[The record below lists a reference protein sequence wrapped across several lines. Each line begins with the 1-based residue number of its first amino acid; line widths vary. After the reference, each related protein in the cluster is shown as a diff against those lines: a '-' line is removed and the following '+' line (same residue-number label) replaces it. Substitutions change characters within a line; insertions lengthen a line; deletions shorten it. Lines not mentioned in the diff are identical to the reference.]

1 MLYNADPRGWAGL
14 VRRADLVELCFITPI
29 VNVPSILQR
38 GILSHARAIRL
49 PEKPLSIAMQTI
61 QDLREKVVVPGG
73 RPLHDYA
80 NLYICARNPMMY
92 KRMGLHASLCV
103 LRVSPDVLDI
113 PGTIVADGNA
123 SSGYARFEPAPE
135 GLRYVDQA
143 ATFAERWTDSVPAA
157 YYRKKSQ
164 KCAEVLVP
172 NSVPPNYLMGAYVS
186 GAAGQVTFVALGTRL
201 QAVVNTD
208 LFFQ

>member
-1 MLYNADPRGWAGL
+1 
-14 VRRADLVELCFITPI
+14 VRRADLIELCFITPI
-29 VNVPSILQR
+29 VNVPSILKR
-38 GILSHARAIRL
+38 GILSHARARQL
-49 PEKPLSIAMQTI
+49 AEKPLSIAMQTI

-92 KRMGLHASLCV
+92 KRKGLHASLCV
-103 LRVSPDVLDI
+103 LRVNPDVLDI
-113 PGTIVADGNA
+113 PDTIIADGNA
-123 SSGYARFEPAPE
+123 SSGYARFEPALG
-135 GLRYVDQA
+135 GLTYVDQE
-143 ATFAERWTDSVPAA
+143 ATFAKRWTDDTPAA

-172 NSVPPNYLMGAYVS
+172 NSVPPDRVMGAYVS
-186 GAAGQVTFVALGTRL
+186 GAAGQATLVALATRL
-201 QAVVNTD
+201 EVVVNPD